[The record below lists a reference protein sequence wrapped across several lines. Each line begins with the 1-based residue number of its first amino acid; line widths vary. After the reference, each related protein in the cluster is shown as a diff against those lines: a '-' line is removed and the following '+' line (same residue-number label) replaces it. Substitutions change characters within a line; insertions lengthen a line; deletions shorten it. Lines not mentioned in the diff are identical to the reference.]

1 MEKFTKMEREF
12 CGEMETGMEKTCEQI
27 MALLEKA
34 TLEQLYIIRRILQE
48 IIK

>member
-1 MEKFTKMEREF
+1 MQYLTKNERGF
-12 CGEMETGMEKTCEQI
+12 CEEMEEHMEKTREQI
-27 MALLEKA
+27 MELLEKA

>member
-1 MEKFTKMEREF
+1 MQCLTKNDEAF
-12 CGEMETGMEKTCEQI
+12 CGEMEEHMGKTREQI

-34 TLEQLYIIRRILQE
+34 TLEQLYIIRKIIRE

>member
-1 MEKFTKMEREF
+1 
-12 CGEMETGMEKTCEQI
+12 MEKTREQI

-34 TLEQLYIIRRILQE
+34 TLEQMYIIQKILQE

>member
-1 MEKFTKMEREF
+1 MQYLTKNEQTF
-12 CGEMETGMEKTCEQI
+12 CGRMEEHMEKTREQI
-27 MALLEKA
+27 VMLLEKA

>member
-1 MEKFTKMEREF
+1 MQYLTKNERGFCEEMEGHMEKMR
-12 CGEMETGMEKTCEQI
+12 EQI

-34 TLEQLYIIRRILQE
+34 TIEQLYIIRKIIKE